1 MDTMVAPVVRLSIGI
16 ARLFQD
22 VFVGERK
29 WSRRMPGTPEYEAWE
44 AKRAKYAAAI
54 KSSGQRARVPF
65 PQKKRPPRHRS
76 TGAVKVGAGGLKT
89 ALTANNPR
97 LPSFP

>member
-65 PQKKRPPRHRS
+65 PKRNGPRATEAPEPS
-76 TGAVKVGAGGLKT
+76 
-89 ALTANNPR
+89 R
-97 LPSFP
+97 LVPGVLRRH